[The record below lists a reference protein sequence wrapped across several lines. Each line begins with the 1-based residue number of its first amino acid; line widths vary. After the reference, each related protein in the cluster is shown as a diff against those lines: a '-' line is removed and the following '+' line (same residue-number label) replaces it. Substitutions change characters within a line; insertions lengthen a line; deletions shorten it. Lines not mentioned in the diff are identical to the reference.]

1 MHFLFS
7 RIVVH
12 VVHLICFFQVCMI
25 KNNNPL
31 IIVAQHVAYGNN
43 GRFFI
48 PEKQSLNQKGTFFSF
63 RKAYVLKKNIL
74 PICTGL
80 TTLVIENW

>member
-12 VVHLICFFQVCMI
+12 VVHLICFFQVCMV

-31 IIVAQHVAYGNN
+31 IIVAQHVAYGND

-48 PEKQSLNQKGTFFSF
+48 PENQSLNQKGTFFPF
-63 RKAYVLKKNIL
+63 GKLMY
-74 PICTGL
+74 
-80 TTLVIENW
+80 